1 MIKELKKPVKFFYL
15 ALFFFLY
22 PIVQVSAT
30 TPKSVTCTRTEYRE
44 EYIPGTKTNPGY
56 VRSYEVDVEIPCGGT
71 KAERINDDECT
82 DGKIAGALLGGG
94 LGGAI
99 SRKEGR
105 WWAVP
110 LGAVTG
116 AAIGC
121 QVDGG

>member
-1 MIKELKKPVKFFYL
+1 MKFFYL
-15 ALFFFLY
+15 AFLLCFS
-22 PIVQVSAT
+22 PILQVSAT

-44 EYIPGTKTNPGY
+44 EYIPGTKSNPGY
-56 VRSYEVDVEIPCGGT
+56 VKSYEVDVEIPCGGA
-71 KAERINDDECT
+71 KAEKIKDEECT

-94 LGGAI
+94 VGGAI

-121 QVDGG
+121 QVDKGN

>member
-1 MIKELKKPVKFFYL
+1 MKFLLL
-15 ALFFFLY
+15 ALFSFYPFLE
-22 PIVQVSAT
+22 IKAS

-44 EYIPGTKTNPGY
+44 EYIPGTKSSPGY
-56 VRSYEVDVEIPCGGT
+56 VRNYEVDVEIPCGGA
-71 KAERINDDECT
+71 KEEECT
-82 DGKIAGALLGGG
+82 DGKIEGALLGGG
-94 LGGAI
+94 IGGAV

-121 QVDGG
+121 QVDKG

>member
-1 MIKELKKPVKFFYL
+1 MKLFLLAFFSFYP
-15 ALFFFLY
+15 FL
-22 PIVQVSAT
+22 QVNAT

-44 EYIPGTKTNPGY
+44 EYIPGTKSSPGY
-56 VRSYEVDVEIPCGGT
+56 VRNYEIDVETPCGGENSV
-71 KAERINDDECT
+71 KVNDDDCT

-99 SRKEGR
+99 SRKQGR

-110 LGAVTG
+110 IGAVTG

>member
-1 MIKELKKPVKFFYL
+1 MKFFLL
-15 ALFFFLY
+15 ALFSFY
-22 PIVQVSAT
+22 NISQVNASS
-30 TPKSVTCTRTEYRE
+30 PKSVTCTRTEYRE
-44 EYIPGTKTNPGY
+44 EYIPGTKSNPGY
-56 VRSYEVDVEIPCGGT
+56 VRNYEVDVEIPCRGA
-71 KAERINDDECT
+71 KVEKIKEECT

>member
-1 MIKELKKPVKFFYL
+1 MKFFLL
-15 ALFFFLY
+15 ALFSFYPFL
-22 PIVQVSAT
+22 QVKSS
-30 TPKSVTCTRTEYRE
+30 TPKAVTCTRTEYRE
-44 EYIPGTKTNPGY
+44 EYIPGTKSSPGY
-56 VRSYEVDVEIPCGGT
+56 VINYEVDVEIPCGGE
-71 KAERINDDECT
+71 KDDDCT

-94 LGGAI
+94 IGGAV
-99 SRKEGR
+99 SRKQGR

>member
-1 MIKELKKPVKFFYL
+1 MKLFLL
-15 ALFFFLY
+15 ALLSFSPFL
-22 PIVQVSAT
+22 QLKAS

-44 EYIPGTKTNPGY
+44 EYIPGTKSSPGY
-56 VRSYEVDVEIPCGGT
+56 VRNYEVDVEIPCGGT
-71 KAERINDDECT
+71 KDDDCT

-94 LGGAI
+94 IGGAV

>member
-1 MIKELKKPVKFFYL
+1 MMKLFLL
-15 ALFFFLY
+15 ALLSY
-22 PIVQVSAT
+22 YSIPQVNAS

-44 EYIPGTKTNPGY
+44 EYIPGTKSNPGY
-56 VRSYEVDVEIPCGGT
+56 VRNYEVDIEIPCAGE
-71 KAERINDDECT
+71 KVQKYKEEECT

-121 QVDGG
+121 KVDGGG

>member
-1 MIKELKKPVKFFYL
+1 MMKLFLL
-15 ALFFFLY
+15 ALLSFY
-22 PIVQVSAT
+22 SISQVNAS

-44 EYIPGTKTNPGY
+44 EYIPGTKSNPGY
-56 VRSYEVDVEIPCGGT
+56 VRNYEVDIEIPCGGE
-71 KAERINDDECT
+71 KAESIKNDECT

>member
-1 MIKELKKPVKFFYL
+1 MKFFLL
-15 ALFFFLY
+15 ALFSFYPFL
-22 PIVQVSAT
+22 QVKAS

-44 EYIPGTKTNPGY
+44 EYIPGTKSSPGY
-56 VRSYEVDVEIPCGGT
+56 VRNYEVDVEIPCGGA
-71 KAERINDDECT
+71 KKEECT

-94 LGGAI
+94 IGGAV

-121 QVDGG
+121 QVDKG

>member
-1 MIKELKKPVKFFYL
+1 MKFIYL
-15 ALFFFLY
+15 AFFLSFS
-22 PIVQVSAT
+22 PILQVNAT

-44 EYIPGTKTNPGY
+44 EYIPGTKSNPGY
-56 VRSYEVDVEIPCGGT
+56 VKSYEVDVEIPCGGS
-71 KAERINDDECT
+71 KAENIKDDCT

-94 LGGAI
+94 VGGAI

>member
-1 MIKELKKPVKFFYL
+1 MKFFLL
-15 ALFFFLY
+15 ALFSFYPFL
-22 PIVQVSAT
+22 PVKSS
-30 TPKSVTCTRTEYRE
+30 TPKAVTCTRTEYRE
-44 EYIPGTKTNPGY
+44 EYIPGTKSSPGY
-56 VRSYEVDVEIPCGGT
+56 VRNYEVDVEIPCGGA
-71 KAERINDDECT
+71 KEDDCT

-94 LGGAI
+94 IGGAV
-99 SRKEGR
+99 SRKQGR

>member
-1 MIKELKKPVKFFYL
+1 MKILLLVLFSFYPFLEVK
-15 ALFFFLY
+15 
-22 PIVQVSAT
+22 SS
-30 TPKSVTCTRTEYRE
+30 TPKSVTCTRSEYRE
-44 EYIPGTKTNPGY
+44 EYIPGTKSSPGY
-56 VRSYEVDVEIPCGGT
+56 VRNYEVDVEIPCGGVDSAKT
-71 KAERINDDECT
+71 KKDDCT

-94 LGGAI
+94 IGGAV

>member
-1 MIKELKKPVKFFYL
+1 MKLIFL
-15 ALFFFLY
+15 AIFSFY
-22 PIVQVSAT
+22 PIFQVNASA
-30 TPKSVTCTRTEYRE
+30 PKSVTCTRTEYRE
-44 EYIPGTKTNPGY
+44 EYIPGTKSSPGY
-56 VRSYEVDVEIPCGGT
+56 VRSYEVDVEIPCRGA
-71 KAERINDDECT
+71 KAEKLKDDCT

-94 LGGAI
+94 VGGAI

>member
-1 MIKELKKPVKFFYL
+1 MMKLFLL
-15 ALFFFLY
+15 ALLSY
-22 PIVQVSAT
+22 YSISQVNAS

-44 EYIPGTKTNPGY
+44 EYIPGTKTSPGY
-56 VRSYEVDVEIPCGGT
+56 VRSYDVDVEIPCGGS
-71 KAERINDDECT
+71 KVEKLKNDECT

-105 WWAVP
+105 WWAV
-110 LGAVTG
+110 

>member
-1 MIKELKKPVKFFYL
+1 MKFFL
-15 ALFFFLY
+15 LLFFSFY
-22 PIVQVSAT
+22 PLLQVKAS

-44 EYIPGTKTNPGY
+44 EYIPGTKSSPGY
-56 VRSYEVDVEIPCGGT
+56 VRNYEVDVEIPCGGAQSA
-71 KAERINDDECT
+71 KIKNDDCT

-94 LGGAI
+94 IGGAV

>member
-1 MIKELKKPVKFFYL
+1 MKFF
-15 ALFFFLY
+15 FFSIIFVFSPLL
-22 PIVQVSAT
+22 QLNAS

-44 EYIPGTKTNPGY
+44 EYIPGSKSSPGY
-56 VRSYEVDVEIPCGGT
+56 VRSYEVDVEIPCGVT
-71 KAERINDDECT
+71 KAEKINDDCT

-94 LGGAI
+94 VGGAI

>member
-1 MIKELKKPVKFFYL
+1 MKFFYL
-15 ALFFFLY
+15 AFLLCFS
-22 PIVQVSAT
+22 PALQVKAT

-44 EYIPGTKTNPGY
+44 EYIPGTKSNPGY
-56 VRSYEVDVEIPCGGT
+56 VKSYEVDVEIPCGGS
-71 KAERINDDECT
+71 KAEKMNDDDCT

-94 LGGAI
+94 VGGAM

>member
-1 MIKELKKPVKFFYL
+1 MKFFLLVLLSFYP
-15 ALFFFLY
+15 FL
-22 PIVQVSAT
+22 QVKSS
-30 TPKSVTCTRTEYRE
+30 TPKAVTCTRTEYRE
-44 EYIPGTKTNPGY
+44 EYIPGTKSSPGY
-56 VRSYEVDVEIPCGGT
+56 VRNYEVDVEIPCDGA
-71 KAERINDDECT
+71 KDDDCT

-94 LGGAI
+94 IGGAV
-99 SRKEGR
+99 SRKQGR

>member
-1 MIKELKKPVKFFYL
+1 MKFFL
-15 ALFFFLY
+15 LVFFSFYPFL
-22 PIVQVSAT
+22 QVKASS
-30 TPKSVTCTRTEYRE
+30 PKSVTCTRTEYRE
-44 EYIPGTKTNPGY
+44 EYIPGTKSSPGF
-56 VRSYEVDVEIPCGGT
+56 VRNYEVDVEIPCGGS
-71 KAERINDDECT
+71 KSAIYKDDDCT
-82 DGKIAGALLGGG
+82 DGKVAGALLGGG
-94 LGGAI
+94 LGGAV

>member
-1 MIKELKKPVKFFYL
+1 MR
-15 ALFFFLY
+15 LFLLTLFSLF
-22 PIVQVSAT
+22 PILNANAS

-44 EYIPGTKTNPGY
+44 EYIPGTKSNPGY
-56 VRSYEVDVEIPCGGT
+56 VKSYEVDVEIPCGGA
-71 KAERINDDECT
+71 KAQRINDEDCT

-94 LGGAI
+94 VGGAI

>member
-1 MIKELKKPVKFFYL
+1 MKLFLLAFFS
-15 ALFFFLY
+15 LY
-22 PIVQVSAT
+22 PFLQVKAS

-44 EYIPGTKTNPGY
+44 EYIPGTKSSPGY
-56 VRSYEVDVEIPCGGT
+56 VRNYEVDVEIPCAGA
-71 KAERINDDECT
+71 KKEECT

-94 LGGAI
+94 IGGAV
-99 SRKEGR
+99 SRKQGR

-121 QVDGG
+121 QIDGG

>member
-1 MIKELKKPVKFFYL
+1 MKFFLL
-15 ALFFFLY
+15 AFFSFYPFLE
-22 PIVQVSAT
+22 VKAS

-44 EYIPGTKTNPGY
+44 EYIPGTKSNPGY
-56 VRSYEVDVEIPCGGT
+56 VRNYEVDVEIPCGGT
-71 KAERINDDECT
+71 NSANIKEKENDCT

-110 LGAVTG
+110 IGAVTG

>member
-1 MIKELKKPVKFFYL
+1 MRKKMD
-15 ALFFFLY
+15 
-22 PIVQVSAT
+22 
-30 TPKSVTCTRTEYRE
+30 KSGGGI
-44 EYIPGTKTNPGY
+44 IPG
-56 VRSYEVDVEIPCGGT
+56 V
-71 KAERINDDECT
+71 
-82 DGKIAGALLGGG
+82 LGGI
-94 LGGAI
+94 GGAI